1 MLSLGR
7 KFLSHVIPGVIRP
20 LRILWNEMVGFVF
33 LCLAIISA
41 PKTYQAY
48 QTFNG
53 EPQGLFRLLLTGL
66 FFVTMLGFGVSSF
79 LRARKISRS

>member
-7 KFLSHVIPGVIRP
+7 KFLSNVIPGIMRP
-20 LRILWNEMVGFVF
+20 LRILWNEMIGFVF
-33 LCLAIISA
+33 LCMAVVSG
-41 PKTYQAY
+41 PKAFQAW
-48 QTFNG
+48 QGFDG
-53 EPQGLFRLLLTGL
+53 EPQALFRVLLTSL